1 MKHDRRLIYTDK
13 SDFTDYCKHEDY
25 VRSIANTIT
34 ARCRLSGGWNVVS
47 VINEAFYQATALHW
61 DFSKNIFFLKDYYEV
76 SVKDMP
82 LNVANAVYSVVYLLL
97 RQSGGAKDVLRMI
110 EEKLSSRPVFQAL
123 KSMPDS
129 NVAISFYP
137 DTEYFYNSD
146 YVDWNTFT
154 NGFTPANVSR
164 VMTIA
169 ETYEHNI
176 MTARGIYGQL
186 RSFAVA
192 RNLCGEAFY
201 VESVNILRQY
211 IGIHIE
217 NDVFF
222 GDEVNEEKVLGVPF
236 LGFVQ
241 SSDEGK
247 NQRLAEMQAQQDEL
261 TQKLEQVKEQLELQY
276 RQTEEYK
283 KDLAE
288 MKKDLG
294 RARISFDEIAERIL
308 ALPSSDRWRVCSE
321 VTMLLMGTVWTE
333 KKVAEVMAKIKEKE
347 EKARGMYVE
356 TFNNN
361 GTFNNVAIA
370 QPDQESTKLIE

>member
-13 SDFTDYCKHEDY
+13 SDFADYCKHEDY
-25 VRSIANTIT
+25 VKCIANVIT

-61 DFSKNIFFLKDYYEV
+61 DFSKNIFFLKDYYEA

-97 RQSGGAKDVLRMI
+97 RQSGGTKDVLRMI

-123 KSMPDS
+123 KSMQDCAIP
-129 NVAISFYP
+129 ISFYP

-154 NGFTPANVSR
+154 DGFNPSNISR
-164 VMTIA
+164 VMAIA
-169 ETYEHNI
+169 ETYEHNL

-201 VESVNILRQY
+201 VESVNILRQFL
-211 IGIHIE
+211 GIQIE

-222 GDEVNEEKVLGVPF
+222 GDEVYEERVLGVPVI
-236 LGFVQ
+236 GFVH

-261 TQKLEQVKEQLELQY
+261 TQKLEQVKEQLEHQY
-276 RQTEEYK
+276 RETEEYK

-294 RARISFDEIAERIL
+294 KARISFDEIAERIL

-321 VTMLLMGTVWTE
+321 VTMLLMGTAWTE
-333 KKVAEVMAKIKEKE
+333 KNVAEVMAKIKEKE

-370 QPDQESTKLIE
+370 QPKQEPTKLIE

>member
-1 MKHDRRLIYTDK
+1 M
-13 SDFTDYCKHEDY
+13 
-25 VRSIANTIT
+25 
-34 ARCRLSGGWNVVS
+34 SGGWNVVS

-61 DFSKNIFFLKDYYEV
+61 DLSKNIFFLKDYYEV

-82 LNVANAVYSVVYLLL
+82 LNVTNAVYSVVYLLL

-110 EEKLSSRPVFQAL
+110 EEKLSSRPMFQAL

-154 NGFTPANVSR
+154 NGFTTANVSR

-186 RSFAVA
+186 RNFAVA

-201 VESVNILRQY
+201 VESVNILQKY

-261 TQKLEQVKEQLELQY
+261 TQKLE
-276 RQTEEYK
+276 
-283 KDLAE
+283 
-288 MKKDLG
+288 
-294 RARISFDEIAERIL
+294 
-308 ALPSSDRWRVCSE
+308 
-321 VTMLLMGTVWTE
+321 
-333 KKVAEVMAKIKEKE
+333 
-347 EKARGMYVE
+347 KASG
-356 TFNNN
+356 
-361 GTFNNVAIA
+361 
-370 QPDQESTKLIE
+370 